1 MQSFPGRM
9 IASYELKH
17 QIGSGSFAVVWE
29 AVHRETGQVV
39 ALKEIKMDKLN
50 AKLRDNLKSEVAILQ
65 QIHHR
70 NIVRLLDVMQVR
82 GAMAMHTKLAHHT
95 AVCPWHCVCKAEAAG
110 TTSTCCDGSSSAWK
124 LRCRMDEAIIQ

>member
-1 MQSFPGRM
+1 MSQQVQSFPGRM

-82 GAMAMHTKLAHHT
+82 GATALHT
-95 AVCPWHCVCKAEAAG
+95 AHSCLPLALCVQG
-110 TTSTCCDGSSSAWK
+110 ISSRESIHM
-124 LRCRMDEAIIQ
+124 L

>member
-82 GAMAMHTKLAHHT
+82 GVT
-95 AVCPWHCVCKAEAAG
+95 AQGGPSHSFLPIALCVQGRSRREC
-110 TTSTCCDGSSSAWK
+110 
-124 LRCRMDEAIIQ
+124 LHML

>member
-1 MQSFPGRM
+1 M

-82 GAMAMHTKLAHHT
+82 GAKALHTRLAHHT
-95 AVCPWHCVCKAEAAG
+95 AVSSLCVQG
-110 TTSTCCDGSSSAWK
+110 RSSREH
-124 LRCRMDEAIIQ
+124 LHML